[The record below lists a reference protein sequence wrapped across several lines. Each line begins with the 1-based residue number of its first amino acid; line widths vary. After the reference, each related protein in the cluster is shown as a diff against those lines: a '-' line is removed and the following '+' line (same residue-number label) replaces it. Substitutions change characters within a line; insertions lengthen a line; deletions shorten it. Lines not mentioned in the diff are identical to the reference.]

1 METQGRGGGRKH
13 SRRSGE
19 VGGREGRASTDGI
32 EGIQRDMTHTARY
45 RQGRWTKRPRRREGG
60 HTAAGTTH
68 LAGGAT
74 TTAGA
79 THHAGAPRGAPGTDN
94 TSGSDGR
101 SRCLRA
107 RTSRSASLSP
117 PEGPRQGQM
126 PTDRPPRGL
135 ARTHPRQTRVDAPVY
150 PLSPRVAPAA
160 GARWGVGPEGA
171 PRRGPE
177 RGVEGGARKGPVVAC
192 CSSTRSTEMDPDRGS
207 GWEELEAPTTSPV
220 GDDGSQAGGTQA
232 VVACRYP
239 ARRRPPR
246 SPATRRHSPEGGS
259 VWPMEGSRQAGD
271 RGSNTSTERQRSAP
285 RLSQM
290 QPLRVSEAWPLF
302 LRRRRVQVARG
313 GSGGRTGGRHV
324 ASRPLHVWLAL

>member
-1 METQGRGGGRKH
+1 MDGRGACARAPAGRRLCRHPRGHVRGRCRPTVLLAVRHGHTPVRPVWMHACIRCPHALEAWPRPRGRGGESGQRGRPDEAL
-13 SRRSGE
+13 SGALR
-19 VGGREGRASTDGI
+19 GGRGKGLWSRVA
-32 EGIQRDMTHTARY
+32 ARPDPP
-45 RQGRWTKRPRRREGG
+45 RWT
-60 HTAAGTTH
+60 
-68 LAGGAT
+68 
-74 TTAGA
+74 
-79 THHAGAPRGAPGTDN
+79 
-94 TSGSDGR
+94 
-101 SRCLRA
+101 
-107 RTSRSASLSP
+107 
-117 PEGPRQGQM
+117 
-126 PTDRPPRGL
+126 
-135 ARTHPRQTRVDAPVY
+135 
-150 PLSPRVAPAA
+150 
-160 GARWGVGPEGA
+160 
-171 PRRGPE
+171 
-177 RGVEGGARKGPVVAC
+177 
-192 CSSTRSTEMDPDRGS
+192 DRGS

-220 GDDGSQAGGTQA
+220 GDVGSQAGGTQA